1 MLRKSAWVLWLAF
14 ATLCLTP
21 SLANAELLQFDDLP
35 NEPLLTGGSRL
46 IEANNGSSTYGGVDW
61 GPNARI
67 VGDQYKEDASSPL
80 YGVPNSG
87 HYFLSNTDDNTDN
100 PANSFV
106 IHTDLVLVSSFWAQ
120 NEYYGSG
127 RGADQITIT
136 PLLSSGIATGLTF
149 DLPVRTD
156 SSPMGQFD
164 TSSFASLTGI
174 IGYRIDRHAPRD
186 FAVNWVADDFTFIAP
201 VPEPTGMALLGV
213 GFLGLAGF
221 RHRRRK

>member
-1 MLRKSAWVLWLAF
+1 MLRKSVFVLWLAS
-14 ATLCLTP
+14 ATLCFTP
-21 SLANAELLQFDDLP
+21 TLVKAELLQFDNLA
-35 NEPLLTGGSRL
+35 NEPALTGQSRL
-46 IEANNGSSTYGGVDW
+46 IEANGGSSVYGGVDW
-61 GPNARI
+61 GSNARI
-67 VGDQYKEDASSPL
+67 VGDQYKVDPANGPVF
-80 YGVPNSG
+80 GVPESG
-87 HYFLSNTDDNTDN
+87 HYFLTNNDDPVNGFVINTDK
-100 PANSFV
+100 
-106 IHTDLVLVSSFWAQ
+106 VLVSSYWAQ
-120 NEYYGSG
+120 NEYYGFG

-156 SSPMGQFD
+156 ANPMGKFD

-201 VPEPTGMALLGV
+201 VPEPTGMALLGM
-213 GFLGLAGF
+213 GLIGLVGF